1 MPIYRS
7 HVLVCGGTPCV
18 LKGART
24 LKDLLNK
31 ELTRYNLADEI
42 RVVETGCLGPCD
54 EGPVI
59 IVYPEGTMYSR
70 LQPSDIPRIVQ
81 SHLLKGRI
89 LQELVCQAPK
99 APPLTQAEVPL
110 EQENIWIYKN
120 G

>member
-1 MPIYRS
+1 MQFRS
-7 HVLVCGGTPCV
+7 HVLVCGGT
-18 LKGART
+18 LRT
-24 LKDLLNK
+24 QRRQDVKRFTEK
-31 ELTRYNLADEI
+31 KLTRYNLADEI